1 MCVCVR
7 VRRERACFICPSR
20 THQVR
25 LISET
30 FGWDTSQLGLRSEAV
45 IVYWFRLGCSV
56 QSWELL
62 LQSTDC
68 NDGEPSTWQCWL
80 HQPVAVSTFHPRY
93 FVVLC
98 SATNSYS
105 SLYVFVIVHIGTGS
119 PLQTAILTSW
129 QFYFIHLLILVLNY
143 KEKLALKLLHCAV
156 IYFKFPVCLF
166 LLNIPRV
173 ELHFFPFFS
182 QSGTFSRVK
191 CCFCAELPEV

>member
-7 VRRERACFICPSR
+7 LRRERACFICPSW

-45 IVYWFRLGCSV
+45 IVYWFRLGCSM

-80 HQPVAVSTFHPRY
+80 HQPVSVSTFHPRY

-143 KEKLALKLLHCAV
+143 KEKLALKLLQLY
-156 IYFKFPVCLF
+156 ISRLNFR
-166 LLNIPRV
+166 LNILRV
-173 ELHFFPFFS
+173 QRH
-182 QSGTFSRVK
+182 RVTRS
-191 CCFCAELPEV
+191 VV